1 LKKKTNVM
9 LMFVLACSMT
19 AFAQSGMSSDST
31 MQNGSGKAM
40 SMTGCVAEKDG
51 KYMLQTKKHRDGV
64 MLMSS
69 EDMKPHVGHTVTVM
83 GSMQHM
89 DAGSGGAMASGG
101 AMSSGSSDT
110 GMSKGMMQM
119 NVTSMKMVS
128 DTCSMP
134 MGK

>member
-1 LKKKTNVM
+1 M
-9 LMFVLACSMT
+9 LMLVLACSMS
-19 AFAQSGMSSDST
+19 ALAQSGMSSDSS
-31 MQNGSGKAM
+31 MQNGSSKSI

-51 KYMLQTKKHRDGV
+51 KYMLQTKKHPDGI

-83 GSMQHM
+83 GTMQHM
-89 DAGSGGAMASGG
+89 DASGGSGG

-128 DTCSMP
+128 ETCSMP

>member
-1 LKKKTNVM
+1 MTKTLNLT
-9 LMFVLACSMT
+9 LMFVLACSMS
-19 AFAQSGMSSDST
+19 AFAQSGMSSDSS
-31 MQNGSGKAM
+31 MQNGSGKKM
-40 SMTGCVAEKDG
+40 SMTGCIAEKDG
-51 KYMLQTKKHRDGV
+51 KYMLQTKKHPDGI

-89 DAGSGGAMASGG
+89 DAGSGGAMSSGG
-101 AMSSGSSDT
+101 SDA

-128 DTCSMP
+128 ETCSMP

>member
-1 LKKKTNVM
+1 LKKTLKLTF
-9 LMFVLACSMT
+9 LFVLACSMS
-19 AFAQSGMSSDST
+19 AFAQSGMSSDSS
-31 MQNGSGKAM
+31 MQNGPGKGM

-51 KYMLQTKKHRDGV
+51 KYMLQTKKHPEGI

-89 DAGSGGAMASGG
+89 DASGG
-101 AMSSGSSDT
+101 AMSSASADT

-128 DTCSMP
+128 ETCSMP
-134 MGK
+134 MNK